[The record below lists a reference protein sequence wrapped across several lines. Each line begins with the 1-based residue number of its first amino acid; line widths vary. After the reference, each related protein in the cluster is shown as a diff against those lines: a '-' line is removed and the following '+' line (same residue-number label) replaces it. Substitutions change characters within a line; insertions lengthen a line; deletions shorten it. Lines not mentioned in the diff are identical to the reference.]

1 MKNFYSVTPIVSKD
15 SFDFTFG
22 ILLNREHRI
31 YAGHFPQQP
40 VVPGV
45 CMILMIRELAEKA
58 LSSNLMFSDISNIK
72 FLSLVNPSINNEL
85 MVKLALGSTE
95 KGFYSVKASIEFA
108 DRVFLSLRGT
118 LSPIKTS
125 SDADFSIND
134 KFDPKD

>member
-1 MKNFYSVTPIVSKD
+1 MKNFYSITPIVSKD
-15 SFDFTFG
+15 NSDFTFG

-58 LSSNLMFSDISNIK
+58 LGNNLMFSDISNIK

-85 MVKLALGSTE
+85 MVKLTLGSTE
-95 KGFYSVKASIEFA
+95 TGFYSVKASVEFA
-108 DRVFLSLRGT
+108 DRVFLT
-118 LSPIKTS
+118 LKGILTPIKTS
-125 SDADFSIND
+125 SVADFSGTD
-134 KFDPKD
+134 KFEPKD